1 MENTSPRLW
10 TYTPSNSPVA
20 LPKESLF
27 FNSSELLTLRFP
39 DNTPQEI
46 LSGQNL
52 REYCSSFVSEKG
64 TVDELL
70 SLHESPPMS
79 QRRPFLLLGE
89 LANPYRLQDIG
100 VGPMPIYTVRI
111 TDLCRTYADALDNR
125 EVIPGVHHITLAR
138 TEGWWEKSHVGMAT
152 VEQMKHM
159 VAWLDQGRKGT
170 WKPVRPAEGGL
181 YFETQQINPPSLEEI
196 QWDGHRE
203 VVDSSPPEV
212 TGPQIDLKT
221 VMAPVHTN
229 YGCYDNRGRF
239 ARCAHISQRDF
250 HDNMFRRG
258 SSKKWNDILD
268 IC

>member
-20 LPKESLF
+20 LPKEALF
-27 FNSSELLTLRFP
+27 FNSSELLPLMFP
-39 DNTPQEI
+39 DEAPQGM
-46 LSGQNL
+46 LSGQTL
-52 REYCSSFVSEKG
+52 QEYCSAFTSEKG
-64 TVDELL
+64 TVDDLL
-70 SLHESPPMS
+70 SNHEGAPMS

-100 VGPMPIYTVRI
+100 VGPMPIFTVRM
-111 TDLCRTYADALDNR
+111 TGLCRTYADALDNR
-125 EVIPGVHHITLAR
+125 EVVPGVHHITLAR
-138 TEGWWEKSHVGMAT
+138 TEGWWEKTHIGMAT

-170 WKPVRPAEGGL
+170 WKPVRPAEGEL
-181 YFETQQINPPSLEEI
+181 YFETETLDPPTPDDI
-196 QWDGHRE
+196 QWDGHKE
-203 VVDSSPPEV
+203 IVSAPSPET
-212 TGPQIDLKT
+212 TGAQIDLKT
-221 VMAPVHTN
+221 VMVAIHTN

-258 SSKKWNDILD
+258 SSKKWKDILD